1 MFKCKKMVLA
11 VSEDVS
17 MSMIGFRKAGRSR
30 RVEDDGGAFSGVR
43 EWMGR

>member
-1 MFKCKKMVLA
+1 MCKEMVLA

-17 MSMIGFRKAGRSR
+17 MSVIDGFRKAGRSR

-43 EWMGR
+43 EWMRW